1 MNISLHCLTN
11 KSLLY
16 NIRKHKALLCT
27 QKAGIA
33 SISST
38 IKLESSQS
46 ILLGSSFHKVAHHI
60 PCLVGNKMVMQKG
73 IFFFTACRN
82 KFYNHNLGNSS
93 RYFPF
98 YHTMFSISERTGG
111 AYICGNMS
119 QIIIKNQKQSKLE
132 KVKLQKNEWIRY
144 RRSSKVVTKTIC
156 GSYRR
161 PELSSRH
168 PHGFTQCL
176 INYFREIQYL
186 LLTPFGDIHG
196 TYICLQE
203 KNPDMQ
209 K

>member
-1 MNISLHCLTN
+1 
-11 KSLLY
+11 
-16 NIRKHKALLCT
+16 
-27 QKAGIA
+27 
-33 SISST
+33 
-38 IKLESSQS
+38 
-46 ILLGSSFHKVAHHI
+46 
-60 PCLVGNKMVMQKG
+60 MQEG
-73 IFFFTACRN
+73 IFFLTTCRN

-119 QIIIKNQKQSKLE
+119 QIKIKNQKQSNLE

-161 PELSSRH
+161 PGLSSRH

-203 KNPDMQ
+203 KKKPRYAKKKDKQTSKKKTTNIFKIELAFPKLFLFCLNTPLWYLLFSYQ
-209 K
+209 ENLTTVLQLFLYAF